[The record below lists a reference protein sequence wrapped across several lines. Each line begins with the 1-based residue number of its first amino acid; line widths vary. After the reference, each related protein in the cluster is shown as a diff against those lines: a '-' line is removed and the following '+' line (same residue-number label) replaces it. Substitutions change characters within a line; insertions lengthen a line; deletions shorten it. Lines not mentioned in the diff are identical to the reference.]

1 LGLYKH
7 SLNLRVA
14 QYLDAVGRDDIA
26 KSVMV
31 VAQELWEVVKED
43 EQDPERASVETV
55 NRLGQLGVA
64 KERRQKFELK
74 RK

>member
-1 LGLYKH
+1 MHCIQLPPPAPSKPGG
-7 SLNLRVA
+7 
-14 QYLDAVGRDDIA
+14 GRDEVE

-55 NRLGQLGVA
+55 NRLGQLSVA